1 MTRRM
6 DYTLAY
12 DAPAEKIYQDF
23 TSNQY
28 WQSLMEVYRRHLPH
42 SEVTSFSSGERGTDI
57 VFSQHVRRRDLPPI
71 ARAVVPVDLVITR
84 TQHFEP
90 FDHDQSRADGSY
102 TATVTHAPGH
112 IRGEFFLTETDSGSQ
127 MRLASECK
135 VHIPLVGGK
144 LEELILNGLEGLFD
158 EEQAFTSD
166 WISRHH

>member
-12 DAPAEKIYQDF
+12 EAPAEKIYQDF
-23 TSNQY
+23 TSGEY
-28 WQSLMEVYRRHLPH
+28 WQSLMDVYRQHLPH
-42 SEVTSFSSGERGTDI
+42 SQVTSFSSGERGTDI
-57 VFSQHVRRRDLPPI
+57 VFSQHVPRRDLPPI
-71 ARAVVPVDLVITR
+71 ARAVVPVDLTITR

-90 FDHDQSRADGSY
+90 FDHEKSRAKGSY

-112 IRGEFFLTETDSGSQ
+112 IRGEYFLTETDTGSEL
-127 MRLASECK
+127 RLASECK

-144 LEELILNGLEGLFD
+144 LEELILHGLEGLFD
-158 EEQAFTSD
+158 EEQAFTAD

>member
-23 TSNQY
+23 TS
-28 WQSLMEVYRRHLPH
+28 
-42 SEVTSFSSGERGTDI
+42 
-57 VFSQHVRRRDLPPI
+57 
-71 ARAVVPVDLVITR
+71 

-158 EEQAFTSD
+158 EE
-166 WISRHH
+166 